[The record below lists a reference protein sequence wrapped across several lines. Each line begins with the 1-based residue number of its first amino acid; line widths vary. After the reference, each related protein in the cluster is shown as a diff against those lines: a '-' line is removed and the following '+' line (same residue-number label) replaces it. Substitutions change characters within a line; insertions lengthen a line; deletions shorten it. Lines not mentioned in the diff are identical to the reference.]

1 MELAR
6 VVEGIGP
13 IVLIGYAAALAVFA
27 TFCMT
32 TMLPLRVIALL
43 SNVLFIAYGWLGGLY
58 PVLAL
63 HLALLPVN
71 SWRLLQVLHVVRGR
85 ASGEFDLR
93 RLRRLMTERRL
104 RTGETL
110 FRHGDPA
117 DAMFLIDSG
126 EVEVIELGRLRGA
139 GEIIGEMGV
148 LSRRRRRTA
157 TVVAR
162 SDCVLLALSGARA
175 RELWFQ
181 RPAFAM
187 QLMQLLTDRLID
199 DIGDTSATQPAPR
212 SLPADPLERRHRP
225 RAECATN
232 NTGELGQCD
241 AGMS

>member
-1 MELAR
+1 MELAH

-13 IVLIGYAAALAVFA
+13 VALIGYAAALAVFA

-32 TMLPLRVIALL
+32 TMLPLRAIALL
-43 SNVLFIAYGWLGGLY
+43 SNVLFITYGWFDGLY

-63 HLALLPVN
+63 HLGLLPVN
-71 SWRLLQVLHVVRGR
+71 SWRLLQVLHVVGAG
-85 ASGEFDLR
+85 ASDEFDLR

-104 RTGETL
+104 RTGEIL
-110 FRHGDPA
+110 FRRGDPA

-126 EVEVIELGRLRGA
+126 EVEVVELGRLRGA

-157 TVVAR
+157 TVVAH
-162 SDCVLLALSGARA
+162 SDCLLLALSGVRA

-199 DIGDTSATQPAPR
+199 DIGDAGGAQAAPG
-212 SLPADPLERRHRP
+212 SPPADT
-225 RAECATN
+225 A
-232 NTGELGQCD
+232 
-241 AGMS
+241 